1 MAESEV
7 FAQMVSLGLGVA
19 LWSVWLFRVFRVP
32 ARFSRLQ
39 ERSLLLAVP
48 LVCAAVLFWVL
59 VRYAASDV
67 RDAPVYLFL
76 YMTLGAAWLGVGGSL
91 VLPLFG
97 LSARDDVIE
106 RGNQAAAF
114 AISGALLGITLCFAG
129 GNIGDGPGWWVVVFC
144 ALLSTG
150 ALFVLWTFLDR
161 STHLHDAVTIDR
173 DPAAGLRLGGFFVG
187 AGLILG
193 RSVAGDWESAAGTLV
208 DFLIAAWPVL
218 VLWGAAVGVERRLQ
232 TSPEAPD
239 RTLVSAGLVP
249 ALLYAGGGAVAV
261 VLMGPWS

>member
-1 MAESEV
+1 MSESEL
-7 FAQMVSLGLGVA
+7 FAQWVSLGLGVVF
-19 LWSVWLFRVFRVP
+19 WSLWLFQIFRVP
-32 ARFSRLQ
+32 ARFSRFH

-59 VRYAASDV
+59 LRYAASDV

-76 YMTLGAAWLGVGGSL
+76 YMALGAAWLGVGTKI
-91 VLPLFG
+91 LPLFG

-150 ALFVLWTFLDR
+150 ALFLLWTFLDR
-161 STHLHDAVTIDR
+161 ATHLHDAVTIDR
-173 DPAAGLRLGGFFVG
+173 DPAAGLRLAGFFVG

-193 RSVAGDWESAAGTLV
+193 RSVAGDWESAPGTLV
-208 DFLIAAWPVL
+208 DFLITAWPVL
-218 VLWGAAVGVERRLQ
+218 VLWVAALGVERHFRP
-232 TSPEAPD
+232 SPEAPAPP
-239 RTLVSAGLVP
+239 LVSAGLVP
-249 ALLYAGGGAVAV
+249 ALLYAGGGAAAV

>member
-7 FAQMVSLGLGVA
+7 FALVVSLGLGAV

-32 ARFSRLQ
+32 AQFSRFH

-48 LVCAAVLFWVL
+48 LACAAVLFWIL

-76 YMTLGAAWLGVGGSL
+76 YMAMGAAWLGVGTL

-97 LSARDDVIE
+97 LSGRDDVIE
-106 RGNQAAAF
+106 RGNRAAAF

-150 ALFVLWTFLDR
+150 ALFLLWTFLDR
-161 STHLHDAVTIDR
+161 ATRLHDAVTIDR
-173 DPAAGLRLGGFFVG
+173 DPAAGLRLAGFFVG

-193 RSVAGDWESAAGTLV
+193 RSVAGDWESAAGTTV
-208 DFLIAAWPVL
+208 DFLTTAWPAL
-218 VLWGAAVGVERRLQ
+218 VLWIAAVGLERRLQ
-232 TSPEAPD
+232 PSPEVPHRPLLSD
-239 RTLVSAGLVP
+239 GLVP
-249 ALLYAGGGAVAV
+249 ALLYAGGGAAAVA
-261 VLMGPWS
+261 LAGPW